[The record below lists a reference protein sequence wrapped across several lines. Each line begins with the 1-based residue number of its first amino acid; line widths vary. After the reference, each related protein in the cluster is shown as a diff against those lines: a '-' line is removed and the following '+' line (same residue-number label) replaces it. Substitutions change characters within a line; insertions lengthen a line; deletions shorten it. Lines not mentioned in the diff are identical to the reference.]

1 MIGKTIAKL
10 SNGIELNKL
19 DYRLKREKKYN
30 VTKISLPTTFLRD
43 IYKIILWLENAGN
56 ELSILPKEL
65 SNISKDVK
73 KTSIHLK
80 TRANNR
86 ISKIELSPFKLNKN
100 FVDQI
105 RNEEKYINDE
115 RFREYFGYRNKS
127 FLAKDLL

>member
-1 MIGKTIAKL
+1 MVGKTIAKL
-10 SNGIELNKL
+10 SDSIELNKL
-19 DYRLKREKKYN
+19 DYKLKREKS
-30 VTKISLPTTFLRD
+30 IMSLKFHCLLILRD

-56 ELSILPKEL
+56 ELNILPKEL

-73 KTSIHLK
+73 KIPIHLK
-80 TRANNR
+80 TRAENR

-100 FVDQI
+100 FVDEI

-115 RFREYFGYRNKS
+115 IFREYFEYRNKS